1 MSNPRK
7 PNDREH
13 PENDLMDDDADFANR
28 RPPEPRSAEELAGAG
43 DPAERA
49 ARNRASTRQA
59 IRYLI
64 GTVVATLL
72 VALILG
78 VIARVMGGPLCEAG
92 EETWLCTD
100 ASQVW
105 WSIGASLPP
114 VIGITGCG
122 IIMVRKLNAYL
133 RWRPWM
139 GVFWFLVPFT
149 MAWLTWTLGK
159 LALNV

>member
-1 MSNPRK
+1 MASVGK
-7 PNDREH
+7 PNDRDH
-13 PENDLMDDDADFANR
+13 PENDLLDDDADFANR
-28 RPPEPRSAEELAGAG
+28 RPPEPRSAEELAESG

-49 ARNRASTRQA
+49 ARTRGSTRQA

-64 GTVVATLL
+64 GSVVATVL
-72 VALILG
+72 VAVLLG
-78 VIARVMGGPLCEAG
+78 VLARLMGGPLCVSG
-92 EETWLCTD
+92 GETWLCTE
-100 ASQVW
+100 ASLVW

-114 VIGITGCG
+114 VIALIGCG
-122 IIMVRKLNAYL
+122 VIMVRKLNAYL

-159 LALNV
+159 LATSL